1 MKQKLYI
8 WNWTSGGYNQTYAI
22 NKAAALKQ
30 AKEIWSGSTVDMSTF
45 KRLNADQERAYWRNF
60 PLMD

>member
-1 MKQKLYI
+1 MKENLYI

-22 NKAAALKQ
+22 NKAAALKR
-30 AKEIWSGSTVDMSTF
+30 AKEIWPGGTVDMSTF
-45 KRLNADQERAYWRNF
+45 KCLNADEERAYWRNF